1 MAAAPEA
8 WLRGPIPGID
18 PMLMPAAHALVQAS
32 EDLALAARGLSV
44 AELWAKP
51 GGAAS
56 VGFHLKHVCGSLARM
71 VTYARGRALD
81 PAQMRDLAAEGQP
94 GDPPADAD
102 TLIRAVQRAMTDAL
116 EALRSTPSA
125 DLFAVRTVGRQAL
138 PSNVIGLLFH
148 LAEHTQR
155 HTGQVIT
162 TAKIVRAGTAPHT

>member
-1 MAAAPEA
+1 MVAAPEA

-32 EDLALAARGLSV
+32 EDLARAASGLSV

-56 VGFHLKHVCGSLARM
+56 VGFHLKHIRGSLGRM
-71 VTYARGRALD
+71 LAYARGRPLD
-81 PAQMRDLAAEGQP
+81 PTQMRELAAEGQP

-102 TLIRAVQRAMTDAL
+102 TLVRAAQGAITDAL
-116 EALRSTPSA
+116 EALRSTPPEE
-125 DLFAVRTVGRQAL
+125 LFAVRTVGRQAL
-138 PSNVIGLLFH
+138 PTNVIGLLFH

-162 TAKIVRAGTAPHT
+162 TTKIVRREGAHGA

>member
-1 MAAAPEA
+1 MASAPEA

-32 EDLALAARGLSV
+32 EDLAQAASGLSV

-56 VGFHLKHVCGSLARM
+56 VGFHLKHVIGSLGRM

-81 PAQMRDLAAEGQP
+81 PAQMRELAAEGQP

-102 TLIRAVQRAMTDAL
+102 TLIRAAQRAIADAL
-116 EALRSTPSA
+116 DALRTTPR
-125 DLFAVRTVGRQAL
+125 DELFATRTVGRRAL
-138 PSNVIGLLFH
+138 PTNVIGLLFH

-162 TAKIVRAGTAPHT
+162 TAKIVHALEVSG

>member
-1 MAAAPEA
+1 MASAPEA
-8 WLRGPIPGID
+8 WLRGPVPGIN

-32 EDLALAARGLSV
+32 EDLARAASGLSV

-51 GGAAS
+51 GGAAA
-56 VGFHLKHVCGSLARM
+56 VGFHLKHISGSLGRM

-81 PAQMRDLAAEGQP
+81 AAQMRELAAEGQA

-102 TLIRAVQRAMTDAL
+102 MLVRAAQRAIADAL
-116 EALRSTPSA
+116 DALRSTRSE

-138 PSNVIGLLFH
+138 PTNVIGLLFH

-162 TAKIVRAGTAPHT
+162 TAKIVHELEKSG

>member
-18 PMLMPAAHALVQAS
+18 PTLMAAAHALIQAS
-32 EDLALAARGLSV
+32 EDLAGAAGGLSV

-56 VGFHLKHVCGSLARM
+56 VGFHLKHITGSLGRM

-81 PAQMRDLAAEGQP
+81 PAQMRELAAEGQP

-102 TLIRAVQRAMTDAL
+102 TLIRAARRAIADAL
-116 EALRSTPSA
+116 EALRSTPSE

-138 PSNVIGLLFH
+138 PTNVIGLLFH

-162 TAKIVRAGTAPHT
+162 TTKIVRALGHPHD